1 MIGAT
6 AASLLCV
13 FVWIGF
19 RLFREV
25 REENAYETENE
36 NLQRLRPQ
44 LPTGAGG
51 TTEPAGGNEG
61 TPSDPEPAEPVN
73 YLAELQESNPDVAA
87 WLTVP
92 GTAIDFPVVQ
102 GGDNKYYLNHDL
114 AGESSKLGV
123 PFLDVRC
130 RRDFTDFNS
139 IVYGHHISGG
149 RMFSELDKFREEAF
163 FFEHPEATLITETHV
178 YTVRLL
184 ACLITPS
191 DGFVYHTVFLSEDD
205 RRIFLRDVR
214 ANALWLRDFSEEEL
228 LSGSLLTLSTCAY
241 EYEGARTVLIGALEE
256 GSTKQGQP

>member
-13 FVWIGF
+13 LVWFGF

-25 REENAYETENE
+25 REENAYETETE

-44 LPTGAGG
+44 LPTGAAADGMAG
-51 TTEPAGGNEG
+51 TAGG
-61 TPSDPEPAEPVN
+61 DPEPTPEPGSAEPVN
-73 YLAELQESNPDVAA
+73 YLAELQEANPDAAA

-92 GTAIDFPVVQ
+92 GTAIDFPIVQ
-102 GGDNKYYLNHDL
+102 GEDNAYYLNHDL
-114 AGESSKLGV
+114 AGERSKLGV

-149 RMFSELDKFREEAF
+149 RMFSDLDKFREESF
-163 FFEHPEATLITETHV
+163 FWEHAEATLITETHV

-191 DGFVYHTVFLSEDD
+191 DSFAYHAVFLTEDD
-205 RRIFLRDVR
+205 RRIFLRDVK
-214 ANALWLRDFSEEEL
+214 ANALWQRDFSEAEV
-228 LSGSLLTLSTCAY
+228 LSGNLLTLSTCAY
-241 EYEGARTVLIGALEE
+241 EYDGARTVLIGVLEE
-256 GSTKQGQP
+256 